1 MLGLFYCFLSSLIFI
16 MEIHYLYIVS
26 IKKQILL
33 RFQIILF
40 PKNKFK
46 EKTNGKIRFAKRSD
60 C

>member
-1 MLGLFYCFLSSLIFI
+1 MLGLFYCFLCSLIFI